1 MEQGNLDRVT
11 ACLAAEGEGAVVDP
25 NWRGGRGGV
34 TQHTPLT
41 LAVETGR
48 ADIVAALLKHP
59 AIQPNALGSD
69 GKADLSLLCSP
80 APCTSYEGFTPLC
93 LAVSRGDVVAAK
105 AVLAHPD
112 TDTNAR

>member
-69 GKADLSLLCSP
+69 GKAVTTVLS
-80 APCTSYEGFTPLC
+80 CTLYFI
-93 LAVSRGDVVAAK
+93 
-105 AVLAHPD
+105 
-112 TDTNAR
+112 